1 MTSQSDFGAAFEAH
15 LEHVGEEGKAIN
27 LSVNEMVRLCLP
39 QIRRAK
45 RQKFTWDA
53 IATCI
58 QATVQQI
65 YGQEVSIAPSTARRT
80 YYKLTQKKK
89 QPDSTTTDSNP
100 RSRSTA
106 TTSRKSSTPANTMTS
121 TQAVQPAV
129 PAVTPIPK
137 PVARSPAAEP
147 EPEPTS
153 KVVNTPAVPE
163 ATIPSLQDRLR
174 NTRNPRTPRGYENCK
189 TK

>member
-1 MTSQSDFGAAFEAH
+1 LEVIEVSSARDVFKQHLKEERQAQADIHSPQTVGDFVRIC
-15 LEHVGEEGKAIN
+15 LPYIRKAIKQKT
-27 LSVNEMVRLCLP
+27 SWG
-39 QIRRAK
+39 IIAK
-45 RQKFTWDA
+45 A
-53 IATCI
+53 I
-58 QATVQQI
+58 QAVAKETYSTEI
-65 YGQEVSIAPSTARRT
+65 RIAPSTAKRA
-80 YYKLTQKKK
+80 YYRITGKASK
-89 QPDSTTTDSNP
+89 QTSASVPA
-100 RSRSTA
+100 TA
-106 TTSRKSSTPANTMTS
+106 TTTQPAPTTATVATPA
-121 TQAVQPAV
+121 PA
-129 PAVTPIPK
+129 PE